1 MQLKTYPMAGDF
13 LPQTQAVLEQE
24 ETVNSLMLGI
34 VIRLRDQPDFVE
46 SAPYLSAVWDDAR
59 LVAAATMTPPYNVIV
74 ASGQPDYP
82 AAFALVVDDLVANE
96 WSVPGVNGPV
106 PLSASF
112 AELWSGVTGQPYTL
126 KMHLRAFELQQ
137 VKEPP
142 YPPGKFRPATP
153 ADKELLVQWVDAFSF
168 EALHE
173 PDQDLEQV
181 QQGVERALRHQNY
194 FVWDDDGPVALAGRA
209 RPTRRGVTIG
219 PVYTPPE
226 KRNRGYA
233 SALVA
238 KLSQQLLA
246 EGKQF
251 VTLFTDLAN
260 PTSNSIYRKI
270 GFHPVRDFVEYGFGQ
285 PGPP

>member
-1 MQLKTYPMAGDF
+1 MQLTTYTAAADF
-13 LPQTQAVLEQE
+13 LTQTQGMLEQE

-46 SAPYLSAVWDDAR
+46 STPYLSAVLDEDR
-59 LVAAATMTPPYNVIV
+59 LVAAATMTPPYNAIV
-74 ASGQPDYP
+74 ASDQPDYP
-82 AAFALVVDDLVANE
+82 AGFALVVDDLVANE
-96 WSVPGVNGPV
+96 WSVPGVNGPA

-126 KMHLRAFELQQ
+126 MMHLRAFELQQ
-137 VKEPP
+137 VQELT
-142 YPPGKFRPATP
+142 YPPGKLRPATP
-153 ADKELLVQWVDAFSF
+153 ADKELLVQWVNAFGL

-181 QQGVERALRHQNY
+181 QQGVERALRHQLY

-260 PTSNSIYRKI
+260 PTSNSIYQKI
-270 GFHPVRDFVEYGFGQ
+270 GFRPVRDFVEYGFGQ
-285 PGPP
+285 PDPP

>member
-1 MQLKTYPMAGDF
+1 MQLTTYTTAGDF
-13 LPQTQAVLEQE
+13 LAQTQAVLERE

-34 VIRLRDQPDFVE
+34 VTRLRDQPDFVE
-46 SAPYLSAVWDDAR
+46 STPYLSAVLDDGR
-59 LVAAATMTPPYNVIV
+59 LVAAATMTPPYNVVV
-74 ASGQPDYP
+74 ASDQPDYP
-82 AAFALVVDDLVANE
+82 AAFALIVDDLVANE

-112 AELWSGVTGQPYTL
+112 AEIWSGVTGQPHTL

-137 VKEPP
+137 VAQPP
-142 YPPGKFRPATP
+142 YPPGRLRPAT
-153 ADKELLVQWVDAFSF
+153 ADDKALLVQWVNAFGT

-173 PDQDLEQV
+173 PDQNLERV

-194 FVWDDDGPVALAGRA
+194 FVWDDNGPVALAGRA

-226 KRNRGYA
+226 KRNQGYA
-233 SALVA
+233 TALVA
-238 KLSQQLLA
+238 QLSQRLLN

-260 PTSNSIYRKI
+260 PTSNSIYQKI
-270 GFHPVRDFVEYGFGQ
+270 GFRPVRDFVEYGFGQ

>member
-1 MQLKTYPMAGDF
+1 MELTTYVEPADF
-13 LPQTQAVLEQE
+13 LTQTQAVLEQE

-34 VIRLRDQPDFVE
+34 VVRLRDQPDFVE
-46 SAPYLSAVWDDAR
+46 STPYLSAVLDDGR

-74 ASGQPDYP
+74 ASDQPDYP

-96 WSVPGVNGPV
+96 RSVPGVNGPV

-112 AELWSGVTGQPYTL
+112 AEIWSAVTGQPYTL
-126 KMHLRAFELQQ
+126 QMHMRAFELQQ
-137 VKEPP
+137 VDHPP
-142 YPPGKFRPATP
+142 YPPGKLRLATS
-153 ADKELLVQWVDAFSF
+153 ADKELLVQWVTAFGF

-173 PDQDLEQV
+173 PDQDLERAY
-181 QQGVERALRHQNY
+181 QGVERALRHQNF
-194 FVWDDDGPVALAGRA
+194 FVWDDNGPVSLAGRA
-209 RPTRRGVTIG
+209 RPTRRGITIG

-226 KRNRGYA
+226 FRHQGYA
-233 SALVA
+233 TALVA
-238 KLSQQLLA
+238 ALSQRLLD

-260 PTSNSIYRKI
+260 PTSNSIYQKI
-270 GFHPVRDFVEYGFGQ
+270 GFRPVRDFIEYRFGQ